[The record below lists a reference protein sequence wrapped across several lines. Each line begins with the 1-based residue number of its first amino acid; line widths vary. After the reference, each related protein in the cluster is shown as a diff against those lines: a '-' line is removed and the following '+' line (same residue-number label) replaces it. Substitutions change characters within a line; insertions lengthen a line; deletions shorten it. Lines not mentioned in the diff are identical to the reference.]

1 MESQKLQESLTATL
15 NALENIKVSQRHRVL
30 YTLNFLFNSL
40 NQLSHMLA
48 CFKTVADM
56 HAFLILQERLQGS
69 AEEEMP
75 PQKEELEAVFGQ
87 AIANLNAQ
95 LNNVVEAPKPQE
107 QQQPEANGGQIDV
120 SCCG

>member
-1 MESQKLQESLTATL
+1 
-15 NALENIKVSQRHRVL
+15 
-30 YTLNFLFNSL
+30 
-40 NQLSHMLA
+40 
-48 CFKTVADM
+48 M

-107 QQQPEANGGQIDV
+107 QHPPESNGGQIDV